1 MKWSEK
7 MANYQALYTNLRQL
21 KLDRFAEH
29 LGYLLD
35 HQDEAPKSLSDA
47 LFELTTA
54 ELKYREQKKIN
65 LRIKLAR
72 FPYEKTLADF
82 DFSYQPG
89 INQGIIE
96 DLGSL
101 RFTQENQNVLFVG
114 TSGVG
119 KTHLATA
126 IGIEGCKQGISTQFI
141 RCSDLINK
149 LQTAQVQGR
158 SEEVL
163 RRYARFQILIIDE
176 IGYLPIESVGAKLF
190 FQLIERRYERK
201 STIITTNIPLSKWGN
216 TFSDKMLANAILDRL
231 VHHAKVIRIT
241 GRSYRMKD
249 HLIEKK
255 DNSGPDLS
263 GFNAQNKERSSET
276 L

>member
-1 MKWSEK
+1 

-89 INQGIIE
+89 INQGTIE

-101 RFTQENQNVLFVG
+101 RFTQENQNILFIG

-201 STIITTNIPLSKWGN
+201 STIITTNITLSKWGN

-263 GFNAQNKERSSET
+263 GFSSQNKERSSET

>member
-89 INQGIIE
+89 INQGTIE

-101 RFTQENQNVLFVG
+101 RFTQENQNILFIG

-126 IGIEGCKQGISTQFI
+126 IGIEGYKQGISTQFI

-149 LQTAQVQGR
+149 LQTVQVQGR

-241 GRSYRMKD
+241 GRSY
-249 HLIEKK
+249 
-255 DNSGPDLS
+255 
-263 GFNAQNKERSSET
+263 
-276 L
+276 

>member
-1 MKWSEK
+1 MTK
-7 MANYQALYTNLRQL
+7 YQVLSNNLTKL
-21 KLDRFAEH
+21 KLNHFAEH
-29 LGYLLD
+29 LDHLLD
-35 HQDEAPKSLSDA
+35 HQEDEPKSLIDA
-47 LFELTTA
+47 LYELTTA
-54 ELKYREQKKIN
+54 ELKYREQSKTA

-72 FPYEKTLADF
+72 FPYTKTLQDF
-82 DFSYQPG
+82 DFSYQPS
-89 INQGIIE
+89 ISQKMIE

-101 RFTQENQNVLFVG
+101 RFTEDNQNILFIG

-119 KTHLATA
+119 KTHLSTS
-126 IGIEGCKQGISTQFI
+126 IDIEGCKQGISTQFI
-141 RCSDLINK
+141 RCSDLISK
-149 LQTAQVQGR
+149 LQTALAQGR
-158 SEEVL
+158 SEKVL

-176 IGYLPIESVGAKLF
+176 IGYLPIDSIGAKLF

-201 STIITTNIPLSKWGN
+201 STVITTNIPLSKWGN

-255 DNSGPDLS
+255 DNLRPGPL
-263 GFNAQNKERSSET
+263 GPIQIIGERSSDT
-276 L
+276 LEN

>member
-114 TSGVG
+114 TSSVG

>member
-1 MKWSEK
+1 

>member
-1 MKWSEK
+1 MT
-7 MANYQALYTNLRQL
+7 NYQALYTNLKAL

-29 LGYLLD
+29 LSYVLD
-35 HQDEAPKSLSDA
+35 HQEDEPKTLNEA
-47 LFELTTA
+47 LYELTTA
-54 ELKYREQKKIN
+54 ELKYRHQKQAAV
-65 LRIKLAR
+65 RIKLAH
-72 FPYEKTLADF
+72 FPYQKTLADF
-82 DFSYQPG
+82 DFSYQPS
-89 INQGIIE
+89 INQAVIE
-96 DLGSL
+96 DLSSL
-101 RFTQENQNVLFVG
+101 RFLQDHQNVLFVG

-126 IGIEGCKQGISTQFI
+126 IGIEGCQQGISTQFI
-141 RCSDLINK
+141 RASDLITK
-149 LQTAQVQGR
+149 LQSALAQGR

-163 RRYARFQILIIDE
+163 RKYARFQLLIIDE
-176 IGYLPIESVGAKLF
+176 IGYLPIDSIGAKLF

-201 STIITTNIPLSKWGN
+201 STIITTNIPLSKWGS

-263 GFNAQNKERSSET
+263 GAGQLTKERSRDMP
-276 L
+276 

>member
-7 MANYQALYTNLRQL
+7 VANYQALYTNLRQL

-101 RFTQENQNVLFVG
+101 RFTQENQNVLFIG

>member
-1 MKWSEK
+1 

-89 INQGIIE
+89 INQGTIE

-101 RFTQENQNVLFVG
+101 RFTQENQNILFIG

-119 KTHLATA
+119 KT
-126 IGIEGCKQGISTQFI
+126 
-141 RCSDLINK
+141 
-149 LQTAQVQGR
+149 
-158 SEEVL
+158 
-163 RRYARFQILIIDE
+163 
-176 IGYLPIESVGAKLF
+176 
-190 FQLIERRYERK
+190 
-201 STIITTNIPLSKWGN
+201 
-216 TFSDKMLANAILDRL
+216 
-231 VHHAKVIRIT
+231 
-241 GRSYRMKD
+241 
-249 HLIEKK
+249 
-255 DNSGPDLS
+255 
-263 GFNAQNKERSSET
+263 
-276 L
+276 

>member
-149 LQTAQVQGR
+149 LQTAQVQGQ

>member
-1 MKWSEK
+1 

-101 RFTQENQNVLFVG
+101 RFTQENQNVLFIG

-141 RCSDLINK
+141 QCSDLINK

-163 RRYARFQILIIDE
+163 CRYARFQILIIDE

>member
-1 MKWSEK
+1 

-89 INQGIIE
+89 ISQAIIE

-101 RFTQENQNVLFVG
+101 RFTQENQNILFIG

-126 IGIEGCKQGISTQFI
+126 IGIEGCKQGVSTQFI

-190 FQLIERRYERK
+190 FQLIEKRYERK
-201 STIITTNIPLSKWGN
+201 STIITTNIPLSKWGT

-263 GFNAQNKERSSET
+263 GFSSQNKERSSET

>member
-101 RFTQENQNVLFVG
+101 RFTQENQNILFIG

>member
-101 RFTQENQNVLFVG
+101 RFTQENQNVLFIG

>member
-21 KLDRFAEH
+21 KLDSFAEH

-101 RFTQENQNVLFVG
+101 RFTQENQNVLFIG

>member
-1 MKWSEK
+1 M
-7 MANYQALYTNLRQL
+7 YNL
-21 KLDRFAEH
+21 
-29 LGYLLD
+29 
-35 HQDEAPKSLSDA
+35 
-47 LFELTTA
+47 
-54 ELKYREQKKIN
+54 
-65 LRIKLAR
+65 
-72 FPYEKTLADF
+72 PYEKTLADF

-89 INQGIIE
+89 INQGTIE
-96 DLGSL
+96 DLGLL
-101 RFTQENQNVLFVG
+101 RFTQENQNILFIG

-263 GFNAQNKERSSET
+263 GFSSQNKERSSET

>member
-82 DFSYQPG
+82 GFSYQPG
-89 INQGIIE
+89 INQGTIE

-101 RFTQENQNVLFVG
+101 RFTQENRNILFIG

-163 RRYARFQILIIDE
+163 RRYARFQILIIDQ

-216 TFSDKMLANAILDRL
+216 TFSDKMLVNAILDRL

-263 GFNAQNKERSSET
+263 GFSSQNKERSSET

>member
-101 RFTQENQNVLFVG
+101 RFTQENQNVLFIG

-141 RCSDLINK
+141 WCSDLINK